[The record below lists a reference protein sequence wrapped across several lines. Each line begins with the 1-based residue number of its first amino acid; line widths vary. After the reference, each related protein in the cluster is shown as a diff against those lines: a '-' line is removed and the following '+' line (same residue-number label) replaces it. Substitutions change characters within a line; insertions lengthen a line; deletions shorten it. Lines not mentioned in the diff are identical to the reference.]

1 MQFLYHK
8 DAGNPIVS
16 VNDENVN
23 YLIKVRRT
31 QLGENLALRNL
42 NDENLY
48 VYELSEVGKRTLT
61 LRLQSSKKVPSD
73 IKSHLHLLWAIIEP
87 KIIEKTLPMLNE
99 LGVSRISFFYAA
111 FSQGHFKLSL
121 PRMEKIL
128 IQSCQQ
134 CGRSDLMKLELYK
147 DFDSICEAYTDFY
160 AFDFGGTDIC
170 NFTPCE
176 NHLQRNK
183 EEYLVRVMVGAEG
196 GFSQKERQRFAK
208 IITLNDTLILKSESA
223 SVFIASIAKVWS
235 TRNEVLKKGK

>member
-8 DAGNPIVS
+8 DAGNPLVS

-23 YLIKVRRT
+23 YLMKVRRV
-31 QLGENLALRNL
+31 QLGETLALRNL
-42 NDENLY
+42 NDDNLY
-48 VYELSEVGKRTLT
+48 TYELSEIGKKALT
-61 LRLQSSKKVPSD
+61 LRLQASQNAPSN

-134 CGRSDLMKLELYK
+134 CGRSDLMELELYK
-147 DFDSICEAYTDFY
+147 NFHRICEEYTDFY
-160 AFDFGGTDIC
+160 AFDFGGVDIC
-170 NFTPCE
+170 NFTPCQ
-176 NHLQRNK
+176 NHSKIGK
-183 EEYLVRVMVGAEG
+183 EKHLVRIMVGAEG
-196 GFSQKERQRFAK
+196 GFNTKERERFAK
-208 IITLNDTLILKSESA
+208 IITLNDTLILRSESA
-223 SVFIASIAKVWS
+223 SVFIASIAKMWDI
-235 TRNEVLKKGK
+235 